1 MKKKK
6 ERGRERRGQRQ
17 KQGFGTKDKK
27 ICEIKSEKLIYK
39 SEEAVDNDGRQLQ
52 SV

>member
-1 MKKKK
+1 MKKRKG
-6 ERGRERRGQRQ
+6 ERGEEGRDRSRVLALE
-17 KQGFGTKDKK
+17 KK

-39 SEEAVDNDGRQLQ
+39 SEEVVDNDGRQLQ